1 MLTESC
7 VMFFFAVPCCC
18 KHYIARWIFWPWRL
32 ELKKETR
39 QAAISLWR
47 QLELTPNYLISYLK
61 NTVSR
66 STRYVSMPHPN
77 ESSILPKFIEKSDPE
92 VARPAFS
99 TWPVQKTQP
108 KAFEECTS
116 IQIASNPPISVSR
129 PLVVQNHNPAPH
141 RDVCNFRSSK
151 RKSLV
156 TNQLSAAEFS
166 RVIRRL
172 CVCFD
177 SANRFWSV
185 QNHSTS
191 KDEKET
197 VSFPGEKMLVS
208 LQQQKR
214 DSSRTLILSIFN
226 EG

>member
-61 NTVSR
+61 NTGSR

-77 ESSILPKFIEKSDPE
+77 ESSILPKFLEKSDPE

-99 TWPVQKTQP
+99 TWPVQKSQP
-108 KAFEECTS
+108 KAFEVCAS
-116 IQIASNPPISVSR
+116 IQIHQSVYR
-129 PLVVQNHNPAPH
+129 DHWQFKTTTLTHT
-141 RDVCNFRSSK
+141 DVC
-151 RKSLV
+151 LV
-156 TNQLSAAEFS
+156 AIRWLVDFNQLAH
-166 RVIRRL
+166 L
-172 CVCFD
+172 KWLWL
-177 SANRFWSV
+177 RFLHRSCWESWSC
-185 QNHSTS
+185 NLRITFF
-191 KDEKET
+191 EK
-197 VSFPGEKMLVS
+197 FCYFWGKKLNS
-208 LQQQKR
+208 LA
-214 DSSRTLILSIFN
+214 SVPA
-226 EG
+226 